1 MLSFDF
7 TKSYEFNDD
16 HTELTV
22 SNISLI
28 NKNSTIISKISV
40 MEIVEA
46 GADSVKMVLKT
57 LTDCEQMYTCS
68 ILHRRTENIL
78 ELEQGLPT
86 RVLMAACADANFRS
100 DGRRHVFTLLLDDNL
115 KSEACDLDD
124 DSGVMGVHNVSSL
137 KLGNQTQLCDERAF
151 NILEIGCSSEELL
164 KFKRDCSG
172 NYLSNHESFSMS

>member
-1 MLSFDF
+1 MDPSHSFLVGSLDYLYRRTLAEKIRCFIIRKTSNGFQASQSSDASCYGSITSPTEGFLTFQFNSVKPAREVPFPRWTFQFDRLLSFDF

-28 NKNSTIISKISV
+28 NKNSTIIPKISV

-100 DGRRHVFTLLLDDNL
+100 D
-115 KSEACDLDD
+115 
-124 DSGVMGVHNVSSL
+124 
-137 KLGNQTQLCDERAF
+137 
-151 NILEIGCSSEELL
+151 
-164 KFKRDCSG
+164 
-172 NYLSNHESFSMS
+172 

>member
-1 MLSFDF
+1 M
-7 TKSYEFNDD
+7 
-16 HTELTV
+16 